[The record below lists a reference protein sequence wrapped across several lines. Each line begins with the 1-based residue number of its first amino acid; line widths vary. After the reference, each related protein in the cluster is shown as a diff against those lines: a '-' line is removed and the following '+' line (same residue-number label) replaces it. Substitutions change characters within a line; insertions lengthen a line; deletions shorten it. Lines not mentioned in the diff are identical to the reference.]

1 MRSCVT
7 LTQPDAGISGRTS
20 TVTLLTVLP
29 GARPSPPTVLS
40 VVRLIQ
46 SCLQNAVP
54 IPQRGAEGLLSLDLC
69 RLLPPCPVGATR
81 AWSHWTAAHPLTPAF
96 FSRSLPVH
104 P

>member
-69 RLLPPCPVGATR
+69 TCLTFAPSCPHV
-81 AWSHWTAAHPLTPAF
+81 L
-96 FSRSLPVH
+96 
-104 P
+104 